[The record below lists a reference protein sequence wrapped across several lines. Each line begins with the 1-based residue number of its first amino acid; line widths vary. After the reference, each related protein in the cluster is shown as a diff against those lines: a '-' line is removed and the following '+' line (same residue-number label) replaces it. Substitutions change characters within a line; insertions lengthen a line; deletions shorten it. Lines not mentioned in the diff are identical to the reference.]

1 MVQNL
6 CIVLLLATIGCAA
19 SVRSVSS
26 VSDKTLAL
34 EQQWSQELDQDS
46 KETPIQ
52 RVVRLLTEMKS
63 QLEKEAE
70 ADAELYDQMVCWCE
84 TNEKEKTKAIADAD
98 AKDKDLTSE
107 IEERSAR
114 FGVLAT
120 EIEATKKLIAEETQ
134 ALAEA
139 TALREKEYGE
149 FTEEEK
155 DMIQAITNLKNAVQ
169 VLSKHHGGSLL
180 QLTPQVM
187 TSLHA
192 VLQDAAY
199 KHEMLMGDDDLPK
212 RSSMQAALISIQ
224 QGQGAAS
231 TRLRGLQDRLM

>member
-1 MVQNL
+1 MS
-6 CIVLLLATIGCAA
+6 LAVGALA
-19 SVRSVSS
+19 SS
-26 VSDKTLAL
+26 VSVSVQEHAQESAL
-34 EQQWSQELDQDS
+34 ENSWGAELQPAEGTKV
-46 KETPIQ
+46 KEYESPIQ

-63 QLEKEAE
+63 QLEKEADTDE
-70 ADAELYDQMVCWCE
+70 ELYDQMVCWCE

-120 EIEATKKLIAEETQ
+120 EIEATKKMIAEETQ

-155 DMIQAITNLKNAVQ
+155 DMIQAITNLKNAIQ
-169 VLSKHHGGSLL
+169 VLSRVHG
-180 QLTPQVM
+180 
-187 TSLHA
+187 
-192 VLQDAAY
+192 
-199 KHEMLMGDDDLPK
+199 
-212 RSSMQAALISIQ
+212 
-224 QGQGAAS
+224 
-231 TRLRGLQDRLM
+231 

>member
-1 MVQNL
+1 MLQHL
-6 CIVLLLATIGCAA
+6 CIIVVLPIIRNVVA
-19 SVRSVSS
+19 VRSVSS

-120 EIEATKKLIAEETQ
+120 EIEATKKMIAEEAQ

-139 TALREKEYGE
+139 TALRE
-149 FTEEEK
+149 
-155 DMIQAITNLKNAVQ
+155 
-169 VLSKHHGGSLL
+169 
-180 QLTPQVM
+180 
-187 TSLHA
+187 
-192 VLQDAAY
+192 
-199 KHEMLMGDDDLPK
+199 
-212 RSSMQAALISIQ
+212 
-224 QGQGAAS
+224 
-231 TRLRGLQDRLM
+231 